1 MVNLLNI
8 CPTTTA
14 SKMRRNESMGR
25 NNKSLAHQLHE
36 RMNSMIRF
44 GESKHQAK
52 KEYRAWAEE
61 NEKTINPAKATG
73 IFSYTT
79 YESYKQTSKEFKGWL
94 ESNHPEIKKIN
105 EIKEDH
111 VGEYLK
117 MRVSEGK
124 SPYTVGKDMAALNK
138 ILGYEIK
145 RKDYGLPGRSFK
157 EVTRSR
163 YERSHD
169 KVVNYSKYK
178 DQIDVARA
186 TGLRRASMLRL
197 TPERFLR
204 DDKGTVTGVRLI
216 EKGGKERIASVLEPF
231 RERITEIVDSKKDN
245 ERLFERYP
253 NRIDN
258 HSFRREYALERYNEL
273 VSNKKPDQLELYRG
287 YDKETILKVSEELGH
302 NRLDVIVEHYLPV
315 K

>member
-1 MVNLLNI
+1 
-8 CPTTTA
+8 
-14 SKMRRNESMGR
+14 MGR

-61 NEKTINPAKATG
+61 NNKKWNPAKATG
-73 IFSYTT
+73 IFSYGT
-79 YESYKQTSKEFKGWL
+79 YENYKQVSIKFKEWL
-94 ESNHPEIKKIN
+94 DTAHPEIKKIN
-105 EIKEDH
+105 EIKEEH

-117 MRVSEGK
+117 MRVNADMSA
-124 SPYTVGKDMAALNK
+124 YTIGKDMAALNK

-145 RKDYGLPGRSFK
+145 RKDFDLPGRSCK
-157 EVTRSR
+157 DVTRSR
-163 YERSHD
+163 LDREHD
-169 KVVNYSKYK
+169 KKVNYSNYRA
-178 DQIDVARA
+178 QIDVARA

-204 DDKGTVTGVRLI
+204 DARGTVAGIWLK
-216 EKGGKERIASVLEPF
+216 EKGGKVRIAPILDSL
-231 RERITEIVDSKKDN
+231 RERVTEIVDSRIGQEK
-245 ERLFERYP
+245 LFERYP

-273 VSNKKPDQLELYRG
+273 VSKKEPDQLELYRG

-302 NRLDVIVEHYLPV
+302 NRLDVIVEHYLPF